1 MNGKFFLA
9 LAVSLIIS
17 APGRAE
23 TNIRYCYNCEIK
35 KTVVKRSNTVVA
47 PVAVVAAPVATAPVV
62 VSPYP
67 YPVAV
72 PIQAPVAYVAGPRS
86 CAWYPDPYTFLGEIF
101 GYDYIQVCQ

>member
-1 MNGKFFLA
+1 MKKQLLLLLAALLITSTPGK
-9 LAVSLIIS
+9 
-17 APGRAE
+17 GE

-47 PVAVVAAPVATAPVV
+47 PVAVVAAPVVAAPVV

-67 YPVAV
+67 YAAAV
-72 PIQAPVAYVAGPRS
+72 PVQAPVAYVAGPRG
-86 CAWYPDPYTFLGEIF
+86 CVWYPDPYTFLGEIF